1 MQLYLNGILPGMGKI
16 NLPIPF
22 MVNNSG
28 CGTNK
33 AASLFELKY
42 LSGRDDSCHSPPVQE
57 PSTL

>member
-42 LSGRDDSCHSPPVQE
+42 LSGRDDSYHNHPAPE
-57 PSTL
+57 LPTL